1 VASNFN
7 ARDASVYERSMGRW
21 SRRLAPGFLR
31 FAALGAPS
39 RALDVGCGTGSL
51 LDVLAEIP
59 ELDELQ
65 GIDASEIYAAAA
77 TARFNGDARV
87 RVRQGDAEALP
98 FADGIFDAALS
109 QLVLQFVADP
119 AAALA
124 EMRRVVRPGGTV
136 AAAVWNSGGGM
147 PHQRMFWDTAA
158 MLDPTAATLRAR
170 TFRRPMTR
178 RGDLKTGFT
187 RAGLLDVEEAEVTIW
202 MEFENF
208 QDFWKPIDD
217 GEGTLGKY
225 VGTLGAAEKDR
236 LAAHLRDAYEAGQEG
251 SGGCALAE
259 QSAAFACTAAVCR
272 GRVPAASEGSL
283 MNALPGA

>member
-1 VASNFN
+1 
-7 ARDASVYERSMGRW
+7 MGRW

-31 FAALGAPS
+31 FAALGAPA
-39 RALDVGCGTGSL
+39 RVLDVGCGTGSL
-51 LDVLAEIP
+51 LGVLADAP
-59 ELDELQ
+59 GTMELQ
-65 GIDASEIYAAAA
+65 GIDASDIYAAAA
-77 TARFNGDARV
+77 TTRFARDARV
-87 RVRQGDAEALP
+87 YVRQGDAEALP
-98 FADGIFDAALS
+98 FTDGIFDAALS

-170 TFRRPMTR
+170 TFSRPMTR
-178 RGDLKTGFT
+178 RGDLRTGFT

-202 MEFENF
+202 MEFESF
-208 QDFWKPIDD
+208 GDFWAPIDG

-225 VGTLGAAEKDR
+225 VGTLGGAEKDR
-236 LAAHLRDAYEAGQEG
+236 LAAHLRSAYEAGHER
-251 SGGCALAE
+251 GGA
-259 QSAAFACTAAVCR
+259 SAQADRCSAFACTAAVCR
-272 GRVPAASEGSL
+272 GIVP
-283 MNALPGA
+283 NIC